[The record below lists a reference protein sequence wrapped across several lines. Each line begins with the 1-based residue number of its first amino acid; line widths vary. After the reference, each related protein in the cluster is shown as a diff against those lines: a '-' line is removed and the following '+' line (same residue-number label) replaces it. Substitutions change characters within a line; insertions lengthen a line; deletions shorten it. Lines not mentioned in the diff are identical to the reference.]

1 MTDARVAQAPRSRL
15 RRIVRRALIGLLIV
29 LALCAAL
36 LGWGFLIE
44 PDRLV
49 VARRDLPLAHWP
61 AAYPSLRIAAI
72 ADLHAGAPFIDMA
85 KIARI
90 VAETNAQQP
99 DLVVL
104 LGDYVIQRVPGGK
117 PIRIEPVAVALG
129 KLQARLGVVAVIGNH
144 DWWDDGANIRRA
156 FERAGITVL
165 DNAGARRVV
174 DGKPLWIAGLADAMT
189 RWPSWDA
196 ALSGA
201 GDAPVIAIT
210 HNPVPFHT
218 MPAGPAILIAGHTHG
233 GQVRLPF
240 IGSLITSRGIPNR
253 WMASHIAENGHDMFV
268 STGIGT
274 SIMPIR
280 FLTPPVID
288 VLELHAATSAR

>member
-1 MTDARVAQAPRSRL
+1 MTDARVARAPGSRL
-15 RRIVRRALIGLLIV
+15 RRVVRRTLIGLLVV
-29 LALCAAL
+29 LGLTGAL

-49 VARRDLPLAHWP
+49 VERQDLPLAQWP
-61 AAYPSLRIAAI
+61 AGYPPLRIAAI

-85 KIARI
+85 KIERI
-90 VAETNAQQP
+90 VAETNAAQP

-104 LGDYVIQRVPGGK
+104 LGDYVIQRLPGGK
-117 PIRIEPVAVALG
+117 PIPIEPVAVALG

-165 DNAGARRVV
+165 DNQGARRTL
-174 DGKPLWIAGLADAMT
+174 DGKPLWIAGLADSMT
-189 RWPSWDA
+189 RRPRWDA
-196 ALSGA
+196 ALA
-201 GDAPVIAIT
+201 GSADTPVIAIT

-218 MPAGPAILIAGHTHG
+218 MPEGPAILIAGHTHG

-240 IGSLITSRGIPNR
+240 IGSLITSRGIPHH
-253 WMASHIAENGHDMFV
+253 WMAGHVAENGRDLFV

-274 SIMPIR
+274 SIMPVR

-288 VLELHAATSAR
+288 VLTLRSAARP